1 MRRAISNK
9 WLIITKALMSQN
21 NLLYSRLLDSRL
33 LFKSPSVIALMDDER
48 YHYRVWGVDET
59 DGLFY

>member
-1 MRRAISNK
+1 MRRVIRNK

-21 NLLYSRLLDSRL
+21 NLLYSRLMESRL
-33 LFKSPSVIALMDDER
+33 LFTSPSAVALMDDER

-59 DGLFY
+59 EGLSY

>member
-1 MRRAISNK
+1 MRRVIRNK
-9 WLIITKALMSQN
+9 WLIITNALMSQN
-21 NLLYSRLLDSRL
+21 NLLYSRLMDSRL
-33 LFKSPSVIALMDDER
+33 LFKSPAVALMDDER